1 MVPVFCDKTLLLKDS
16 TMNNL
21 SAGNPRQLHYAW
33 VVAFVGGIAVFCALG
48 LGRFAFGMMLP
59 SISTSLGLNYT
70 QSGILGFG
78 NLAGYLMSVPLVPS
92 VLRRFGTRT
101 TVTFGLL
108 LMSLS
113 MFAMSATHSFFWLT
127 AFYFLTGLGSGA
139 VVVSSMSVTAK
150 WFAPSHRGLSSGMVM
165 AGPGFGII
173 LSGFAVPRLGPLYG
187 ISAWQVGWLIFGA
200 ITACVA
206 LFAILYIRNH
216 PNDVGQAPYGRP
228 ATLAGS
234 SAEPLVRRAKFRL
247 LAHMG
252 LVYGI
257 YGAIYMLYMTFIV
270 TSMVDSYGMSKA
282 QAGSLWSWFGF
293 LSIFSGLLFGALS
306 DKIGRRAGM
315 AIAFGILAVS
325 FGLVGFGQSGIGL
338 YISVIL
344 FGFAVWSIPVI
355 MSASAGDYFG
365 SNGAAS
371 ALAALT
377 LMFSAGQAL
386 GPVFAGILAE
396 KRGDFSLSY
405 TFSAIAALFAIGLV
419 LALRPPKVI
428 D

>member
-1 MVPVFCDKTLLLKDS
+1 MS
-16 TMNNL
+16 NL
-21 SAGNPRQLHYAW
+21 SAGHPRQRHYAW
-33 VVAFVGGIAVFCALG
+33 VVAFIGGIAVFCALG

-78 NLAGYLMSVPLVPS
+78 NLAGYLVAVPLVPS
-92 VLRRFGTRT
+92 VLRRLGTRIA
-101 TVTFGLL
+101 VTCGLL

-113 MFAMSATHSFFWLT
+113 MFAMAATHSFFWLT
-127 AFYFLTGLGSGA
+127 AFYFFTGLGSGA
-139 VVVSSMSVTAK
+139 VVISSMSVTAK

-187 ISAWQVGWLIFGA
+187 IAAWQVGWLIFSA

-206 LFAILYIRNH
+206 LLAVLYIRNH
-216 PNDVGQAPYGRP
+216 PNDVGQAAYGRP
-228 ATLAGS
+228 ATITGNNT
-234 SAEPLVRRAKFRL
+234 EPMVRRAQLKL
-247 LAHMG
+247 LAHLG

-270 TSMVDSYGMSKA
+270 TSMVDSYGMDET

-315 AIAFGILAVS
+315 AFAFGILAVS
-325 FGLVGFGQSGIGL
+325 FGLVGFGQSDMGL
-338 YISVIL
+338 YISIIL
-344 FGFAVWSIPVI
+344 FGLAVWSIPVI

-365 SNGAAS
+365 SNGAAT
-371 ALAALT
+371 ALAGLT
-377 LMFSAGQAL
+377 LMFSAGQAM
-386 GPVFAGILAE
+386 GPVVAGILAE

-405 TFSAIAALFAIGLV
+405 ALSAIASLFAIGLI
-419 LALRPPKVI
+419 LAIRPPKVI